1 MNSHPHP
8 LDEEHGRRFGGL
20 ERLYGEGARLALH
33 RGRIAVVGVG
43 GIGCWAVEALARSGV
58 GNITLIDFD
67 QVAVSNTNRQIQA
80 LDSTFGMAKVDV
92 LEQRIREINPDCR
105 VSVIEEFLT
114 AENMLRLIPAGAFDM
129 VIDACDDARIKAA
142 LIAHARPNEI
152 PLVVCGASGG
162 KRNPLKLR
170 QDDLGRTTHDALL
183 VRVRDRLRKE
193 YRILPRK
200 NKKFGITSIYL
211 DEPIKR
217 TAACTATNLGCSGY
231 GSVVTVTA
239 TMGFAAAA
247 VCLEKLMAPPAEAES
262 ADAQLP
268 AIMATDSEE
277 SP

>member
-1 MNSHPHP
+1 MNSQHHP
-8 LDEEHGRRFGGL
+8 LDEEHARRFGGL
-20 ERLYGEGARLALH
+20 DRLYGIGARLALH

-92 LEQRIREINPDCR
+92 LERRIREINPDCR

-217 TAACTATNLGCSGY
+217 TAICTTSNLGCSGY

-247 VCLEKLMAPPAEAES
+247 VCLEKLVTPPAEAES
-262 ADAQLP
+262 ADAQIP
-268 AIMATDSEE
+268 ATMATDSEE

>member
-1 MNSHPHP
+1 MNSQPHP

-20 ERLYGEGARLALH
+20 DRLYGEGARLALH

-58 GNITLIDFD
+58 GNLTLIDFD

-92 LEQRIREINPDCR
+92 LERRIREINPDCR
-105 VSVIEEFLT
+105 VTVIEEFLT
-114 AENMLRLIPAGAFDM
+114 ADNMLELIPAGAFDM

-183 VRVRDRLRKE
+183 ARVRDRLRKE
-193 YRILPRK
+193 YRVLPRK
-200 NKKFGITSIYL
+200 NRKFGITSIFL

-217 TAACTATNLGCSGY
+217 SDACTTSNLGCSGY

-239 TMGFAAAA
+239 AMGFAAAS
-247 VCLEKLMAPPAEAES
+247 VCLEKLVAPPVEAES
-262 ADAQLP
+262 
-268 AIMATDSEE
+268 TDVQIPDLIVTEAE
-277 SP
+277 